1 LKISKVETYVST
13 YKYISN
19 VAYYNT
25 NLSTLS
31 LGISFF
37 LKTQTTNQKVVA
49 PLVGALYAIP
59 AKACRFTA
67 VFAGP
72 KIDSNFLARY
82 VYKSR
87 NI

>member
-1 LKISKVETYVST
+1 MKISKVVLLRSY

-37 LKTQTTNQKVVA
+37 LKTQTTNQKVVV
-49 PLVGALYAIP
+49 PLVVALYAIG
-59 AKACRFTA
+59 AKACGFTA
-67 VFAGP
+67 IFWDP
-72 KIDSNFLARY
+72 KIDSNFLGWY

-87 NI
+87 II

>member
-1 LKISKVETYVST
+1 LKISKVKTYLST

-25 NLSTLS
+25 NLLTLRVA
-31 LGISFF
+31 ISFF
-37 LKTQTTNQKVVA
+37 LKTQTTKQKVVA
-49 PLVGALYAIP
+49 PLVVALYAIP
-59 AKACRFTA
+59 AKACGFTA
-67 VFAGP
+67 VFSGP
-72 KIDSNFLARY
+72 KTDCNILGRY

>member
-25 NLSTLS
+25 NLLTLRVA
-31 LGISFF
+31 ISFF

-49 PLVGALYAIP
+49 PLVLALHAIGATGCGFITIL
-59 AKACRFTA
+59 
-67 VFAGP
+67 VDS
-72 KIDSNFLARY
+72 KIRLKYYCNVCL
-82 VYKSR
+82 
-87 NI
+87 

>member
-1 LKISKVETYVST
+1 MKISKVETYVST

-25 NLSTLS
+25 NLLTLS
-31 LGISFF
+31 LAISFF

-49 PLVGALYAIP
+49 PLVVAIYAIG
-59 AKACRFTA
+59 ATGWRFTA
-67 VFAGP
+67 IFWDP
-72 KIDSNFLARY
+72 KIDYNFLGWY

-87 NI
+87 II

>member
-59 AKACRFTA
+59 AKACGFTA
-67 VFAGP
+67 IFWGP
-72 KIDSNFLARY
+72 KIDYNFLARY